1 MNRADAIKACKEL
14 KPSAIL
20 ASIPDMTINA
30 FVQSLVTWRSWIGLE
45 KVSGEWVWPD
55 GTKAT
60 LTNWLPNQPS
70 GDGPFVEMFADPG
83 QWNDLSSSHKR
94 GAVCQ
99 YDTLDGK
106 FVNLSKKHV
115 EKKMMKKLPSAILII
130 SFLAVVL
137 ITGGSDRK
145 SAEIYNPATKA
156 SCSLPQFAEVRAG
169 HTQDGE
175 LACGGGISTCVK
187 WSPDSGTWDQS
198 HTLREARVSHLSWVT
213 ESGVYLMGGYNTR
226 LTSEKVNMDGSVEE
240 SFNLK
245 HETRYKPHSI

>member
-115 EKKMMKKLPSAILII
+115 EKKMMKQTAKCHPNYFI
-130 SFLAVVL
+130 F
-137 ITGGSDRK
+137 G
-145 SAEIYNPATKA
+145 
-156 SCSLPQFAEVRAG
+156 SCS
-169 HTQDGE
+169 
-175 LACGGGISTCVK
+175 
-187 WSPDSGTWDQS
+187 
-198 HTLREARVSHLSWVT
+198 
-213 ESGVYLMGGYNTR
+213 YNWW
-226 LTSEKVNMDGSVEE
+226 E
-240 SFNLK
+240 
-245 HETRYKPHSI
+245 